1 MLISSFHSDKGLRLE
16 GTEWLRRDPGPAALR
31 ASSHRRGQLKRI
43 STTCRLVQEGKA
55 YPCFCTDEEVAQMK
69 AQAEAESRP
78 PVYTGRW
85 AHASAEDV
93 EQEKA
98 KVRAAGPA

>member
-1 MLISSFHSDKGLRLE
+1 MLFSSFQTNKGLLLE
-16 GTEWLRRDPGPAALR
+16 GAERLRRDPGPAVLDAV
-31 ASSHRRGQLKRI
+31 SHRRGELKRLP
-43 STTCRLVQEGKA
+43 TTCRLVQEGKA

-85 AHASAEDV
+85 AHASTEDV
-93 EQEKA
+93 EQEKE

>member
-1 MLISSFHSDKGLRLE
+1 
-16 GTEWLRRDPGPAALR
+16 
-31 ASSHRRGQLKRI
+31 
-43 STTCRLVQEGKA
+43 
-55 YPCFCTDEEVAQMK
+55 MK

-85 AHASAEDV
+85 AHASPEEV

-98 KVRAAGPA
+98 KVSVSWLIVHIYPRMCPASAWGMQRNRATSPCLYGGRVCESLGEVGQPA